1 MGKLASTRAVPRT
14 ASDEDDNSSDSSD
27 VEIPSMDDLR
37 SVDFVLSLGTSVLC
51 DFSMPTLI
59 YHRGD
64 FDDEEYDNVK
74 ENAKENEL
82 LSVSVEKEKFVSQ
95 AFLRLSL
102 QTFKVIYMFH
112 FRNSSFLMLS
122 LFIIFEHSVTEKA

>member
-1 MGKLASTRAVPRT
+1 VS
-14 ASDEDDNSSDSSD
+14 
-27 VEIPSMDDLR
+27 
-37 SVDFVLSLGTSVLC
+37 
-51 DFSMPTLI
+51 DFSMPTPI
-59 YHRGD
+59 YRRGD
-64 FDDEEYDNVK
+64 FDDEEYDDVK

-82 LSVSVEKEKFVSQ
+82 LSVSVEKEKIASQ

-122 LFIIFEHSVTEKA
+122 LFIIFEYSVTEKA